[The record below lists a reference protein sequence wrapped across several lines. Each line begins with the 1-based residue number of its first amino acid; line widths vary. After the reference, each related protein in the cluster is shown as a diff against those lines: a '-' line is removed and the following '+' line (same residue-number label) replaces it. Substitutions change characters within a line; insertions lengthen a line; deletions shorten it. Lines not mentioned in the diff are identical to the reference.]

1 MDTERVLE
9 KVTLNKQNPE
19 LVVANLKYLLTCL
32 CPHIH
37 SGFKEENIFIT

>member
-19 LVVANLKYLLTCL
+19 LVVPNLRYSLTWL

-37 SGFKEENIFIT
+37 LGFKEENIFIT